1 MRHKDLGNTCV
12 LGLQWGD
19 EGKGKVVDLLVEHF
33 DVVARYAGG
42 ANAGH
47 TVVIDSDRFA
57 LHQVPSGVLRE
68 GVMNIIAS
76 GAVIDPAALLGEIE
90 SLRQRGVRLDGDN
103 LRISDR
109 AHLVF
114 PWHRREDVIA
124 EGAARAGD
132 KIGTTARGIG
142 PCYADK
148 AGRRWGIRVCEL
160 CRPAGLRERILA
172 TCAYKNALFRAVYEC
187 RETFDANAIAAE
199 YLAFGEQ
206 LRPFMCDAT
215 ALLNGLIRQG
225 KRVLFEGAQGT
236 LLDVD
241 HGTYPFVTSSST
253 TNFAAG
259 AGVPASAANSI
270 LGVAKAY
277 TTRVGRG
284 PFPTEQAGEVGD
296 IIRERGGEYGT
307 TTGRPRRCG
316 WFDAVATAYAA
327 RVCGPTHLAIMH
339 LDTLS
344 GMRELRVC
352 VGYRIGKKIV
362 NDFPADVYSLE
373 EAEPV
378 YETLPGWSGEIG
390 DCREFS
396 KLPDEARRYV
406 EFISARLETP
416 VRIIS
421 VGPARDQT
429 IILEDN

>member
-47 TVVIDSDRFA
+47 TVVIGGDRFA
-57 LHQVPSGVLRE
+57 LHQVPSGVLHD
-68 GVMNIIAS
+68 GILNVIAG

-90 SLRQRGVRLDGDN
+90 SLRQRGVRVDRDN

-142 PCYADK
+142 PCYGDK
-148 AGRRWGIRVCEL
+148 VGRRWGIRVCDL
-160 CRPAGLRERILA
+160 YRPAGLRERVVA
-172 TCAYKNALFRAVYEC
+172 TCAYKNALFGAIYEC

-206 LRPFMCDAT
+206 LRPFACDAT
-215 ALLNGLIRQG
+215 ALLSGLIRQG
-225 KRVLFEGAQGT
+225 KRVLFEGAQGA

-253 TNFAAG
+253 VGYASG
-259 AGVPASAANSI
+259 SGVPAASVSSI
-270 LGVAKAY
+270 LGVVKAY
-277 TTRVGRG
+277 TTRVGGG
-284 PFPTEQAGEVGD
+284 PFPTEETGEIGD
-296 IIRERGGEYGT
+296 TIRQRGGEYGT

-316 WFDAVATAYAA
+316 WFDAVAAGYAA
-327 RVCGPTHLAIMH
+327 RISGPTHLAIMH

-344 GMRELRVC
+344 GLPELRVC
-352 VGYRIGKKIV
+352 IGYRIGNKVV
-362 NDFPADVYSLE
+362 NDFPADAYSVE

-378 YETLPGWSGEIG
+378 YETLAGWNAEIG
-390 DCREFS
+390 ECRRNS
-396 KLPDEARRYV
+396 DLPKQARRYI

-429 IILEDN
+429 IILEGN